1 MNNNVYIREHM
12 LKSEQ
17 KSEFI
22 YYDLFVPLHILDICS
37 LLVFF
42 CRFSLFSIFIGFKM
56 FT

>member
-42 CRFSLFSIFIGFKM
+42 L
-56 FT
+56 